1 MENNFISLYQQTCF
15 YVDLSAKQYGVCIN
29 VKDIDRKHEYTEMFR
44 KYIGKDRK
52 RYTKKIFKIMGTI
65 YRGVTK
71 ERFTWEE
78 VEEKLFEKM

>member
-1 MENNFISLYQQTCF
+1 ME
-15 YVDLSAKQYGVCIN
+15 
-29 VKDIDRKHEYTEMFR
+29 EYTEMFR

-78 VEEKLFEKM
+78 VEKELFEKCR